1 MPIVDRYT
9 TDTVHW
15 YITDTLPTTLSRP
28 TVGWSVDQYSTD
40 IPTSLSTE
48 MSSAMSSDIRYK
60 THDPSYISLFS
71 TRWYIDL
78 ARVKSEALVE
88 TFKKSLS
95 KVKFSKPGI
104 IFTVHELV
112 LPFCIPYDFMVWT
125 PSCTG
130 LAHFTS
136 ISCLQFFSLGSWY
149 LFCDTRSQ
157 MNVGDFL
164 FTTGLFIVFPAVF
177 NSVFLS

>member
-78 ARVKSEALVE
+78 ARAKSEALVE

-112 LPFCIPYDFMVWT
+112 TVLYALRFH
-125 PSCTG
+125 G
-130 LAHFTS
+130 LDAILYRPGTLYLDL
-136 ISCLQFFSLGSWY
+136 ICLQFFSLGSWY